1 MISIIKIKMNPWFN
15 SLRIFSPAEEELFKR
30 FSAGHLSEK
39 NGRPTTRLMA
49 EEREKAIKLSRRLAH
64 LHAQLYGTAGAAN
77 VRLGLD
83 TKVGPSSGLLPEGE
97 VSAEEVLR
105 RLYPWEKLRSILHSD

>member
-1 MISIIKIKMNPWFN
+1 MVSIIKIKMNPWFN

-64 LHAQLYGTAGAAN
+64 LHAQLYGTSN

-83 TKVGPSSGLLPEGE
+83 TKVGPSSGLLPEGQ
-97 VSAEEVLR
+97 VSAEEVLG
-105 RLYPWEKLRSILHSD
+105 RLSPWVKLRSILHSD